1 MARGSEYDREQR
13 AKDPN
18 YDKKRAFAAKQRRV
32 LAKQAEEQRKENR
45 RQELAALQ
53 HVLAAQ
59 RLVAQHQRA
68 VLMEEVLEVIAAA
81 KKSGGLNESASPASP
96 AAGFPSPGSSI
107 STASASPSHPC
118 ARSTPPSVLRS
129 RVGELSKELDKAAS
143 EVARLEQELE
153 ERQQRAA
160 QAEASKIARA
170 GEVSLVASHLLQY
183 RDLLQQMQEH
193 AEAETLRADKAEA
206 KIKVMAQRPAS
217 PSEKGP
223 GPRARVPL
231 LRDTEAQEQ
240 LSQCLAELAQER
252 EAKEE
257 AQEQLASLREIS
269 VQGPTRFVDSPAAMR
284 AEEPAAYPAVQG
296 PTRFV
301 DSPAAMRAED
311 PAAHRSALGRC
322 LNANSVATLRAGELA
337 KAKCPPPD
345 TQSPSGRRL

>member
-45 RQELAALQ
+45 RQELAAMQ
-53 HVLAAQ
+53 HVLAGQ
-59 RLVAQHQRA
+59 RLVAQQQRA
-68 VLMEEVLEVIAAA
+68 VLAEGVLEVIAAE
-81 KKSGGLNESASPASP
+81 KSGGLNESASPASP

-143 EVARLEQELE
+143 EVARLEQELD

-170 GEVSLVASHLLQY
+170 GEVSLVASHLLQS

-217 PSEKGP
+217 PSKKGP

-257 AQEQLASLREIS
+257 AQEQLASRQQQLDAVSKAKQELRDELTREQDVSRKLKSANEQFLSEEARVAKSIERLRDERNRLREECNELK
-269 VQGPTRFVDSPAAMR
+269 QTRA
-284 AEEPAAYPAVQG
+284 PAV
-296 PTRFV
+296 P
-301 DSPAAMRAED
+301 P
-311 PAAHRSALGRC
+311 
-322 LNANSVATLRAGELA
+322 LRENNGQHA
-337 KAKCPPPD
+337 
-345 TQSPSGRRL
+345 

>member
-1 MARGSEYDREQR
+1 M
-13 AKDPN
+13 
-18 YDKKRAFAAKQRRV
+18 
-32 LAKQAEEQRKENR
+32 
-45 RQELAALQ
+45 Q
-53 HVLAAQ
+53 HVLAGQ
-59 RLVAQHQRA
+59 RLVAQQQRA
-68 VLMEEVLEVIAAA
+68 VLAEGVLEVIAAE
-81 KKSGGLNESASPASP
+81 KSGGLNESASPASP

-143 EVARLEQELE
+143 EVARLEQELD

-284 AEEPAAYPAVQG
+284 A
-296 PTRFV
+296 
-301 DSPAAMRAED
+301 AE

>member
-45 RQELAALQ
+45 RQELAAMQ

-68 VLMEEVLEVIAAA
+68 VLAEGALEVIAAA

-96 AAGFPSPGSSI
+96 AAGFPSPIAGPSI
-107 STASASPSHPC
+107 STASASPSHLC

-143 EVARLEQELE
+143 EVARLEQELD

-284 AEEPAAYPAVQG
+284 AE
-296 PTRFV
+296 
-301 DSPAAMRAED
+301 D

>member
-13 AKDPN
+13 AKGPN
-18 YDKKRAFAAKQRRV
+18 CDKKRAFAAKQRRV

-68 VLMEEVLEVIAAA
+68 VLAEEVLEVIAAE
-81 KKSGGLNESASPASP
+81 KSGGLNESASPASP

-107 STASASPSHPC
+107 STASASPSHLC

-143 EVARLEQELE
+143 EVARLEQDLE
-153 ERQQRAA
+153 ERQQRAS

-231 LRDTEAQEQ
+231 LHDTEAQEQ

-284 AEEPAAYPAVQG
+284 AEDPAAYPAVQG

-301 DSPAAMRAED
+301 DSPAAMRAAD
-311 PAAHRSALGRC
+311 PAAHRPALGRC

>member
-45 RQELAALQ
+45 RQELAAMQ

-68 VLMEEVLEVIAAA
+68 VLAEGALEVIAAA
-81 KKSGGLNESASPASP
+81 KKSGGLNEPASPASP

-143 EVARLEQELE
+143 EVARLEQELD
-153 ERQQRAA
+153 ERQQRAS

-252 EAKEE
+252 EAKVE
-257 AQEQLASLREIS
+257 AQEQLASLQQQLDAVSKGRQELRDKLDREQELS
-269 VQGPTRFVDSPAAMR
+269 RELKFVHAQFLS
-284 AEEPAAYPAVQG
+284 AE
-296 PTRFV
+296 
-301 DSPAAMRAED
+301 AET
-311 PAAHRSALGRC
+311 AKSLERLRNERNALQ
-322 LNANSVATLRAGELA
+322 
-337 KAKCPPPD
+337 AKCNELKKARAPDVPPLGENN
-345 TQSPSGRRL
+345 GRA